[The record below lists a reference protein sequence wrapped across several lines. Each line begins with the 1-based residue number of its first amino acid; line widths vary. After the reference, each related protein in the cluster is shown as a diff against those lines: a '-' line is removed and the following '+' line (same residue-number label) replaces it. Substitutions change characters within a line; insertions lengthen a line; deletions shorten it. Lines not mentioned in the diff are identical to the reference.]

1 MLDIHSTFWPG
12 PMYVCVCNKV
22 TDKQLKSAVEN
33 GAHSLGALQKSLAV
47 GTNCGTCLETAQSML
62 NESLSELLAAN
73 PDIYYAA

>member
-1 MLDIHSTFWPG
+1 
-12 PMYVCVCNKV
+12 MYVCVCNKV

-47 GTNCGTCLETAQSML
+47 GTNCGTCLETSQSML